1 MDKEKTSQ
9 PPRRMT
15 RSSASSPTSTSN
27 NVIAAKVH
35 NLDPLTINDLFV
47 GGNPISLDDIISDFP
62 GRRSQILEIV
72 RLLGPLNSP
81 MLPLFVYGGPS
92 TGKTSIIL
100 QLFRHLNRPL
110 VYSSCRT
117 CYNQGILFESILN
130 QLFLHRK
137 NAANGYANAKR
148 CDRPSDFVNFL
159 REALTNV
166 INNLKEKSEKL
177 VSNKTTEEK
186 IGNMIYLVFDNFHL
200 VREWDNSST
209 ILPLLFN
216 LYDMLKMHEVGLIFI
231 SSTSPDTFYSNMG
244 YVEPIPVYFP
254 DYAEGDIRQILL
266 RNQVNQ
272 KLYSSF
278 LDVVLKSFYGITKQ
292 VGDLSAALKPL
303 YEKYCEPLSDKGK
316 GVAPDQQMRRRLLA
330 HISPYI
336 GPSLNEIFKV
346 SSLSSTEVET
356 RKEEKRKG
364 NPRRLEKSEE
374 LGSLDFHMSTS
385 AKYLLIS
392 AFLASRN
399 PATLDASLFD
409 SKGGSDNRKRKRKP
423 SEKAMER
430 KETLEEE
437 LLMKGPGTFPL
448 ERLLAIFQCLV
459 SVSEDEEEPNN
470 DGFVIEGGNG
480 GLMSDVLLQ
489 LSSLCNANF
498 IFKGR
503 SCPIEGSTRYRS
515 TISEDLAL
523 KVTSMNSP
531 SKFFGIVYV
540 KRFNIHINSINK
552 NWDINFLL
560 LQICQVHT
568 TSTVIYCHQH
578 ETWNLLRMLEVKPT
592 DRMDNCDHGSNSWML
607 NGGIDNSL

>member
-1 MDKEKTSQ
+1 
-9 PPRRMT
+9 MT
-15 RSSASSPTSTSN
+15 RSSASSSASTSN
-27 NVIAAKVH
+27 NVAAAKVTC
-35 NLDPLTINDLFV
+35 LEPLTINDLLV
-47 GGNPISLDDIISDFP
+47 GGDPISLNDIISSFP
-62 GRRSQILEIV
+62 GRSSQILEVV
-72 RLLGPLNSP
+72 RHLGPLNSP
-81 MLPLFVYGGPS
+81 ILPLFVYGSSS

-100 QLFRHLNRPL
+100 QLFRHLNRPI

-117 CYNQGILFESILN
+117 CYNQNILFESILN
-130 QLFLHRK
+130 QLLLHRK
-137 NAANGYANAKR
+137 NAANGYSNAKR
-148 CDRPSDFVNFL
+148 CERPSDFVNFL

-166 INNLKEKSEKL
+166 INNLKKSEKL
-177 VSNKTTEEK
+177 ISNEMTQGK
-186 IGNMIYLVFDNFHL
+186 IGNMIYLVFDNFQL
-200 VREWDNSST
+200 VREWDKSST

-216 LYDMLKMHEVGLIFI
+216 LYDLLNMPEVGLIFI

-244 YVEPIPVYFP
+244 YVEPIPIYFP
-254 DYAEGDIRQILL
+254 DYTEEDIRQILL

-278 LDVVLKSFYGITKQ
+278 LDVSLKSFCGITKQ
-292 VGDLSAALKPL
+292 IDHLSAALKPL

-316 GVAPDQQMRRRLLA
+316 GVAPNQEMKRRLLA
-330 HISPYI
+330 HINPHIAS
-336 GPSLNEIFKV
+336 SLNEIFKV
-346 SSLSSTEVET
+346 SSLSSTEVEI

-364 NPRRLEKSEE
+364 NNRRLEQSEE
-374 LGSLDFHMSTS
+374 LGSLDFHVSTS

-423 SEKAMER
+423 SEKAQER
-430 KETLEEE
+430 KETLEQE

-459 SVSEDEEEPNN
+459 SVAEEPSDEQEQNN
-470 DGFVIEGGNG
+470 DGLGVEGGNG

-503 SCPIEGSTRYRS
+503 SCPIEGSMRYRT

-523 KVTSMNSP
+523 KVTSLSHLTP
-531 SKFFGIVYV
+531 SKFFVIVYV
-540 KRFNIHINSINK
+540 RRFKIYINK
-552 NWDINFLL
+552 
-560 LQICQVHT
+560 
-568 TSTVIYCHQH
+568 
-578 ETWNLLRMLEVKPT
+578 E
-592 DRMDNCDHGSNSWML
+592 
-607 NGGIDNSL
+607 

>member
-1 MDKEKTSQ
+1 MDKDKTSQ
-9 PPRRMT
+9 LPRRTT
-15 RSSASSPTSTSN
+15 RSSTSSPTSTSN
-27 NVIAAKVH
+27 NVIAPKV
-35 NLDPLTINDLFV
+35 NSLEPLTINDLLV
-47 GGNPISLDDIISDFP
+47 GGDPISLDDIISDFP

-81 MLPLFVYGGPS
+81 MLPLFVYGGSS

-110 VYSSCRT
+110 IYSSCRT

-137 NAANGYANAKR
+137 NAANAYANAKR
-148 CDRPSDFVNFL
+148 CERPSDFVNFL

-166 INNLKEKSEKL
+166 IINLKEKSEKL
-177 VSNKTTEEK
+177 VSNKMTQGK
-186 IGNMIYLVFDNFHL
+186 IGNMIYLMFDNFHL
-200 VREWDNSST
+200 VREWDKSST
-209 ILPLLFN
+209 IVPLLFN
-216 LYDMLKMHEVGLIFI
+216 LYDMLKMPEVGLIFI

-244 YVEPIPVYFP
+244 YVEPIPIYFP
-254 DYAEGDIRQILL
+254 DYTEGDIRQILL
-266 RNQVNQ
+266 RNQVNP

-278 LDVVLKSFYGITKQ
+278 LDVALKSFYGITKQ

-316 GVAPDQQMRRRLLA
+316 GVAPNQEMRRRLLA
-330 HISPYI
+330 HINPHI
-336 GPSLNEIFKV
+336 GPALNEIFKV
-346 SSLSSTEVET
+346 SSPSSIEVET

-364 NPRRLEKSEE
+364 NPGRLEQCEE

-423 SEKAMER
+423 SEKSMER

-459 SVSEDEEEPNN
+459 SVAEDEEEPNN
-470 DGFVIEGGNG
+470 DGFGVEGGNG

-523 KVTSMNSP
+523 KVARSLKFP
-531 SKFFGIVYV
+531 LSKYLY
-540 KRFNIHINSINK
+540 RS
-552 NWDINFLL
+552 
-560 LQICQVHT
+560 
-568 TSTVIYCHQH
+568 
-578 ETWNLLRMLEVKPT
+578 
-592 DRMDNCDHGSNSWML
+592 
-607 NGGIDNSL
+607 

>member
-9 PPRRMT
+9 LPRRMT

-35 NLDPLTINDLFV
+35 SLDPLTINDLFV

-137 NAANGYANAKR
+137 NAANGYANARR

-177 VSNKTTEEK
+177 VSNKTTQEK
-186 IGNMIYLVFDNFHL
+186 IGNMTYFVFDNFHL

-254 DYAEGDIRQILL
+254 DYTEGDIRQILL

-364 NPRRLEKSEE
+364 NPSRLEKSEE

-423 SEKAMER
+423 SEKARER

-470 DGFVIEGGNG
+470 DGFGVEGGNG

-523 KVTSMNSP
+523 KVARSLKFP
-531 SKFFGIVYV
+531 LSKYLY
-540 KRFNIHINSINK
+540 RS
-552 NWDINFLL
+552 
-560 LQICQVHT
+560 
-568 TSTVIYCHQH
+568 
-578 ETWNLLRMLEVKPT
+578 
-592 DRMDNCDHGSNSWML
+592 
-607 NGGIDNSL
+607 